1 MAWMEVSLKQAG
13 PWRDNGV
20 EPLLLW
26 IYPGNTGKTGL
37 GGRVGERKRVGKQ
50 VMPPP
55 SQAFSP
61 QLPRWAGGC
70 GDGLDLA
77 LSSLSVCLSV
87 FSLSVLGSVFLWSPH
102 SLRLRETSWRAE
114 GSGKGRSGK
123 TLTRV
128 PLPMLP
134 LPRIHGTRRTSGCG
148 TTCSQSSPACLSRAQ
163 RRASPASSTP
173 AMPSCSSPP

>member
-1 MAWMEVSLKQAG
+1 MFRGTLIPSVVLAPDVFK
-13 PWRDNGV
+13 
-20 EPLLLW
+20 LLTLLT
-26 IYPGNTGKTGL
+26 PVFTC
-37 GGRVGERKRVGKQ
+37 RSSA
-50 VMPPP
+50 PPP

-87 FSLSVLGSVFLWSPH
+87 LSLSVLGSVFLWSPH

-114 GSGKGRSGK
+114 GLGKGRSGK
-123 TLTRV
+123 TLTRA

-173 AMPSCSSPP
+173 ATPSCSSPP